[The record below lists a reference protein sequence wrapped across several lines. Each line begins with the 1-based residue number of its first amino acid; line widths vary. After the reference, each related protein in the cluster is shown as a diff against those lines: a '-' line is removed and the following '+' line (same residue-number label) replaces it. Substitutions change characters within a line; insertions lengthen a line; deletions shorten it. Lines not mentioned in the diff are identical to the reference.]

1 MRRCV
6 VTGQQPDG
14 KSVFVFDGVREALDI
29 RLMPPGAEFLRLWGA
44 DATPTLP
51 TDGTPTEQST
61 FFPPAG
67 GFRFL
72 FFSLAPQSSEA
83 PAVEDLDVALAQLEA
98 ALPDMGRWM
107 EPENPGMHTTDTVDI
122 DIVLSGEV
130 WLELDDGAEV
140 KLEAGDCVIQ
150 NGTRHAWHNRT
161 DAPVQM
167 FAALIGA
174 TRA

>member
-1 MRRCV
+1 MPRCV

-14 KSVFVFDGVREALDI
+14 KSVFVFDGVREAPELA
-29 RLMPPGAEFLRLWGA
+29 LLTPGAGFLRLWGA
-44 DATPTLP
+44 DSTPTLP
-51 TDGTPTEQST
+51 ADGTPTEQST
-61 FFPPAG
+61 FFPPVG

-72 FFSLAPQSSEA
+72 FFSLPPNTSES
-83 PAVEDLDVALAQLEA
+83 PAIEDLDAALNEFEA

-107 EPENPGMHTTDTVDI
+107 EPETPGMHTTDTVDI

-161 DAPVQM
+161 DSPVQM

-174 TRA
+174 TRG